1 MNERILLLRKALKL
15 TQKEFASKIGVKHGI
30 ISAIELNKALVTER
44 TIISLCATFNVNE
57 TWLRTGQGEMFNDSK
72 ILIYDEF
79 FSIFN
84 SLDPIL
90 QDFLINTAKNLL
102 DAQNKLKKM

>member
-15 TQKEFASKIGVKHGI
+15 TQKELASRIGVKHGI

-57 TWLRTGQGEMFNDSK
+57 AWLRYGQGEMFNDSK

-84 SLDPIL
+84 SLDTIL

>member
-57 TWLRTGQGEMFNDSK
+57 TWLRYGQGEMFNDSQ

-102 DAQNKLKKM
+102 NAQNKLIKM